1 MYVYVDVCA
10 VKCHLILHRRHIIA
24 LLSPVDG
31 VWIWCVAPEVVPLG
45 SRAVLEKGSVLKKK
59 KLPSLSKK
67 TKNKKHV

>member
-59 KLPSLSKK
+59 KSTVTVRKYK
-67 TKNKKHV
+67 MHV